1 MKVDRS
7 GISAQ
12 GAVEAVVQKQERAES
27 FREPQTA
34 LEIRVVKGQEWR
46 FSLKHSMRSEGSICE

>member
-7 GISAQ
+7 GVLGQ
-12 GAVEAVVQKQERAES
+12 GAAEAVVQKQEHSES

-46 FSLKHSMRSEGSICE
+46 FSLKQHEIRR